1 MSQIEKASH
10 PTLQPAL
17 KHSKYAWKSQAFSCW
32 FFMYSDS
39 SRAQVTPRC
48 ALTQGILSV
57 NLGHHPQ
64 SRKGK
69 FICLLPSTRNPMF
82 YSDFVLLSSN
92 HVTPR
97 VSRKRSRNRHTE
109 QDAVE
114 GHRPKRRGV
123 SSEVLYESNTSMQES
138 GRFLRT
144 RKTAAMF
151 DNASSTGTSCEPD
164 LIWVVCLP
172 EDWQSWTAD
181 SYQSEGCGGIQ
192 AYCEQ
197 VNFGNG
203 IRGICWNCRWLATL
217 SLSTGVQPC
226 GH

>member
-1 MSQIEKASH
+1 MNLPVCPKSKRLVIQLCSL
-10 PTLQPAL
+10 PWNTVSMPGTLRFLA
-17 KHSKYAWKSQAFSCW
+17 AGFSC
-32 FFMYSDS
+32 YSDS
-39 SRAQVTPRC
+39 SRAQMTPRS

-64 SRKGK
+64 SRKRK

-97 VSRKRSRNRHTE
+97 VSRKQSHNRHTE

-151 DNASSTGTSCEPD
+151 DNASSTLGP
-164 LIWVVCLP
+164 
-172 EDWQSWTAD
+172 
-181 SYQSEGCGGIQ
+181 
-192 AYCEQ
+192 Q
-197 VNFGNG
+197 VPV
-203 IRGICWNCRWLATL
+203 ASQT
-217 SLSTGVQPC
+217 
-226 GH
+226 